1 MGFKLNKDNF
11 NFGEGTGSSFNKLGK
26 TGKVLKFLGKRV
38 LGPASIALEA
48 FNVHRNLTKPSEIIK
63 APVDPDDSRNKNN
76 NKKKKL
82 SEEEKRKRHNNAMKN
97 KKSTL

>member
-11 NFGEGTGSSFNKLGK
+11 DFGEGTGSSPNKL
-26 TGKVLKFLGKRV
+26 GKVLKFLGKRV

-48 FNVHRNLTKPSEIIK
+48 YNVHRNLTKPSEIIK
-63 APVDPDDSRNKNN
+63 GPVDPNDPRNKNN
-76 NKKKKL
+76 NKKKEL